1 MVVWIRKETMSTSQ
15 QKTLEDF
22 IELQTRNALG
32 HAIRAA
38 VDLGVITALRAGQR
52 TAEQLA
58 AELHVNPEAFQW
70 LLDVVVQSELI
81 DKFGDDYALSPI
93 ARLIPDRFYDF
104 GDEYW
109 KHLAFFVKTGAPL
122 PICDEILVTDRDYFI
137 NKGSEEWTL
146 TPTALIAA
154 KVLDMG
160 KSRRAARILEIGCG
174 SAVFSATLAHSDPNS
189 VISLLD
195 DASGLQHARQTIE
208 SIGLERKVT
217 YIEAESIGSL
227 DSVPELVGEVYDL
240 VLVAG
245 QIHRLTSGECKR
257 LFSQVYPLVK
267 PEREFAIIDVFPGQA
282 KGDLQRSIFE
292 LELRMRTSRGRLHDP
307 LAIEESLKE
316 AGFGQIQF
324 AHLPAAPYYWG
335 LVLAQRD

>member
-1 MVVWIRKETMSTSQ
+1 MSSTQ

-22 IELQTRNALG
+22 VELQNRNALA

-38 VDLGVITALRAGQR
+38 VSLGVIKALREGQR

-58 AELHVNPEAFQW
+58 TELQVHPEAFKQ
-70 LLDVVVQSELI
+70 LLNVVVGSELI
-81 DKFGDDYALSPI
+81 EKYGDDYALSPI

-104 GDEYW
+104 GDEHW
-109 KHLAFFVKTGAPL
+109 KYLDFFVKTGAPL
-122 PICDEILVTDRDYFI
+122 PICDEIPLFDIDYVV
-137 NKGSEEWTL
+137 NKASEEWML

-195 DASGLQHARQTIE
+195 RAVGLERAKQTVS
-208 SIGLERKVT
+208 SIGLEHKVT
-217 YIEAESIGSL
+217 YIEADSLGSL
-227 DSVPELVGEVYDL
+227 DTVPELKGETFDL
-240 VLVAG
+240 VLISG
-245 QIHRLTSGECKR
+245 QIHRMTFGECQR
-257 LFSQVYPLVK
+257 LFLQVYPLVK
-267 PEREFAIIDVFPGQA
+267 PDREFAIIDVFPGQEN
-282 KGDLQRSIFE
+282 GDLQRSIFE
-292 LELRMRTSRGRLHDP
+292 LELSMRTSRGRLHDP
-307 LAIEESLKE
+307 LAIEQGLKE

-324 AHLPAAPYYWG
+324 AHLPAAPFYWG
-335 LVLAQRD
+335 LVLAQRN

>member
-1 MVVWIRKETMSTSQ
+1 MSSSQ

-22 IELQTRNALG
+22 VDLQNRNALS

-38 VDLGVITALRAGQR
+38 VELGVIEALRGGQK

-58 AELHVNPEAFQW
+58 TELKVNPDAFKR
-70 LLDVVVQSELI
+70 LLDVVVGSELI
-81 DKFGDDYALSPI
+81 EKYGADYALSPI
-93 ARLIPDRFYDF
+93 ARLIPDRFFDF
-104 GDEYW
+104 GDEHW
-109 KHLAFFVKTGAPL
+109 KHLTFFVKTGAPL
-122 PICDEILVTDRDYFI
+122 PICDEIPLTDLDYVV
-137 NKGSEEWTL
+137 NKASQEWML

-189 VISLLD
+189 VISLVD
-195 DASGLQHARQTIE
+195 RAIGLERAKQTIE

-217 YIEAESIGSL
+217 YIEADSIDSL
-227 DSVPELVGEVYDL
+227 DTVPELKGETFDL
-240 VLVAG
+240 VVIAG
-245 QIHRLTSGECKR
+245 QIHRMTSGECQR

-267 PEREFAIIDVFPGQA
+267 PDREFAIIDVFPGQEN
-282 KGDLQRSIFE
+282 GDLQRSIFE
-292 LELRMRTSRGRLHDP
+292 LELSLRTSRGRLHDP
-307 LAIEESLKE
+307 LTIEKSLKE
-316 AGFGQIQF
+316 SGFDQIQF

-335 LVLAQRD
+335 LVLAQRN